1 MPIKMRNALMKSKIH
16 ESSAAECGARTIG
29 NVEVFGRRTSMRLEQ
44 SYWDALRLV
53 AKARGTHPNI
63 IVSEAARLSKNSS
76 TSLTS
81 SVRVHLAVVCVG
93 PTPTEVEFRQQ
104 VDRVRMNLSFKKRR
118 ITVFLE
124 QFFWDGLTEIAR
136 RNQTSLDETVEWV
149 AANVPGATSR
159 ASAIRL
165 AVLDDRL
172 TRLA

>member
-1 MPIKMRNALMKSKIH
+1 MKSEIYQ
-16 ESSAAECGARTIG
+16 SSAEDCGDRTVG

-44 SYWDALRLV
+44 SYWNALRFV

-63 IVSEAARLSKNSS
+63 IVSEAARLSKGSGV
-76 TSLTS
+76 SLTS
-81 SVRVHLAVVCVG
+81 AVRVHLAVVCADE
-93 PTPTEVEFRQQ
+93 TPSEAEFHQQ
-104 VDRVRMNLSFKKRR
+104 VSRIRMNLSFKKRR

-136 RNQTSLDETVEWV
+136 REQTSLDETVERV
-149 AANVPGATSR
+149 AGSVPGATSR

-172 TRLA
+172 NRRAKAA

>member
-1 MPIKMRNALMKSKIH
+1 MKSKIQ
-16 ESSAAECGARTIG
+16 ESSAEDCGARTIG

-53 AKARGTHPNI
+53 AKDRGTHPNI
-63 IVSEAARLSKNSS
+63 IVSEAARLSKGSGV
-76 TSLTS
+76 SLTS
-81 SVRVHLAVVCVG
+81 AVRVHLAVICADQ
-93 PTPTEVEFRQQ
+93 TPTDAEFHQQ
-104 VDRVRMNLSFKKRR
+104 VSRIRMNLSFRKRR

-136 RNQTSLDETVEWV
+136 RNLTSLDETVEWV
-149 AANVPGATSR
+149 ATNVPGATSR

-172 TRLA
+172 ARQAKAA

>member
-1 MPIKMRNALMKSKIH
+1 MKTRIQ
-16 ESSAAECGARTIG
+16 ESSAEECGSRTIG

-44 SYWDALRLV
+44 SYWDALKMV
-53 AKARGTHPNI
+53 AQARGTHPNI
-63 IVSEAARLSKNSS
+63 IVSEAARLSKGSGA
-76 TSLTS
+76 SLTS
-81 SVRVHLAVVCVG
+81 AVRVHLAAICVD
-93 PTPTEVEFRQQ
+93 PVPTEIEFRQQ
-104 VDRVRMNLSFKKRR
+104 VERVRMNLSFKKRR

-149 AANVPGATSR
+149 AMNVPGATSR

-172 TRLA
+172 ETLEKAA

>member
-1 MPIKMRNALMKSKIH
+1 MATKIH
-16 ESSAAECGARTIG
+16 MSSAADCGSRSIG

-63 IVSEAARLSKNSS
+63 IVSDAARLSEGSGA
-76 TSLTS
+76 SLTS
-81 SVRVHLAVVCVG
+81 AVRVHLAAVCSDDILN
-93 PTPTEVEFRQQ
+93 EADFHHQ
-104 VDRVRMNLSFKKRR
+104 VQRVRMNLSFKNQR

-136 RNQTSLDETVEWV
+136 RDQTSLDETVERV
-149 AANVPGATSR
+149 ATNVLGATSR

-172 TRLA
+172 TSQAKVA

>member
-1 MPIKMRNALMKSKIH
+1 MKSKIH
-16 ESSAAECGARTIG
+16 ESSADDVGARTIG

-53 AKARGTHPNI
+53 AKARNTHPNI
-63 IVSEAARLSKNSS
+63 IVSEAARLSQGSGA
-76 TSLTS
+76 SLTS
-81 SVRVHLAVVCVG
+81 AVRVHLAVVCADE
-93 PTPTEVEFRQQ
+93 TPTEAEFHQQ
-104 VDRVRMNLSFKKRR
+104 VGRIRMNLSFKKRR

-149 AANVPGATSR
+149 SANIPGATSR

-172 TRLA
+172 ARQAKAA

>member
-1 MPIKMRNALMKSKIH
+1 MKSKIH
-16 ESSAAECGARTIG
+16 EANAEECGARTIG

-44 SYWDALRLV
+44 SYWDALRQV

-63 IVSEAARLSKNSS
+63 IVSEAARLAKGSGV
-76 TSLTS
+76 SLTS
-81 SVRVHLAVVCVG
+81 AVRVHLAVVCADE
-93 PTPTEVEFRQQ
+93 TPTEAEFHQQ
-104 VDRVRMNLSFKKRR
+104 VARIRMNLSFKKRR

-149 AANVPGATSR
+149 ATNVPGATSR

-172 TRLA
+172 SRQSKAA

>member
-1 MPIKMRNALMKSKIH
+1 MATMATKIH
-16 ESSAAECGARTIG
+16 MSSAADCGSRIIG

-44 SYWDALRLV
+44 SYWNALRLV

-63 IVSEAARLSKNSS
+63 VVSKAASLSKGSGA
-76 TSLTS
+76 SLTS
-81 SVRVHLAVVCVG
+81 AVRVHLAAVCVDD
-93 PTPTEVEFRQQ
+93 TSNEAEFRHQ
-104 VDRVRMNLSFKKRR
+104 VQRVRMNLSFKNRR

-124 QFFWDGLTEIAR
+124 QFFWDGLTDIAR

-149 AANVPGATSR
+149 ATNVPGATSR

-172 TRLA
+172 TNQAKAA

>member
-1 MPIKMRNALMKSKIH
+1 MATVATKIH
-16 ESSAAECGARTIG
+16 MSSAADCGSRTIG

-63 IVSEAARLSKNSS
+63 IVSEAARLSKGSGA
-76 TSLTS
+76 SLTS
-81 SVRVHLAVVCVG
+81 AVRVHLAAVCVDD
-93 PTPTEVEFRQQ
+93 TQNEAEFRHQ
-104 VDRVRMNLSFKKRR
+104 VQRVRMNLSFKNRR

-149 AANVPGATSR
+149 ATNVPSATSR

-172 TRLA
+172 TNQTKAT

>member
-1 MPIKMRNALMKSKIH
+1 MITNIQEFTA
-16 ESSAAECGARTIG
+16 EECGSRTIG

-53 AKARGTHPNI
+53 AKLRGTHPNI
-63 IVSEAARLSKNSS
+63 MVSEAAGLANGSGA
-76 TSLTS
+76 SLTS
-81 SVRVHLAVVCVG
+81 AVRVYLAAVCVD
-93 PTPTEVEFRQQ
+93 PISTEIEFRHK
-104 VDRVRMNLSFKKRR
+104 VKRVRMNLSFKKRR

-136 RNQTSLDETVEWV
+136 RNQTSLDEAVEWV
-149 AANVPGATSR
+149 AASVPGATSR

-172 TRLA
+172 GTLKKAA

>member
-1 MPIKMRNALMKSKIH
+1 MAAVVNKIH
-16 ESSAAECGARTIG
+16 MSSAADCGSRTIG

-63 IVSEAARLSKNSS
+63 IVSEAARLSKGSGA
-76 TSLTS
+76 SLTS
-81 SVRVHLAVVCVG
+81 AVRVHLAAVCVDD
-93 PTPTEVEFRQQ
+93 TPNEAELRHQ
-104 VDRVRMNLSFKKRR
+104 VQRVRMNLSFKNRR

-124 QFFWDGLTEIAR
+124 QFFWDGLTDIAR

-149 AANVPGATSR
+149 ATNVPGATSR

-172 TRLA
+172 TNQAKAA